1 MYLHFVKFL
10 KLLVDEVATRKHV
23 IGLTRDDVHVQVV
36 NCLSSTL
43 TLLDRYCRRVC
54 LKNLLDQLSEMLDGK
69 RYFEKL
75 LSSKVFES
83 EFWLLGADQDVAGK
97 DLVVRYHCVNMGPIV
112 EHIFGI
118 YVHVAELNVCFVR
131 SLHFKY

>member
-1 MYLHFVKFL
+1 MYLHFIKFL

-23 IGLTRDDVHVQVV
+23 IRLTRDDVHVQVV

-54 LKNLLDQLSEMLDGK
+54 LKNLLDQLSEMLDGE

-75 LSSKVFES
+75 LSSKIFES
-83 EFWLLGADQDVAGK
+83 
-97 DLVVRYHCVNMGPIV
+97 
-112 EHIFGI
+112 
-118 YVHVAELNVCFVR
+118 
-131 SLHFKY
+131 